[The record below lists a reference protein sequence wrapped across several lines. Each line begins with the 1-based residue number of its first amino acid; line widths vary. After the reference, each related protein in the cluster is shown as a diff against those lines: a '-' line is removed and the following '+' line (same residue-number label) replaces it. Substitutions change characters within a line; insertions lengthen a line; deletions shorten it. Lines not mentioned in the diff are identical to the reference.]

1 MPSHSIKISLICIST
16 FLLAFFLSYRLF
28 EGDGKSWKH
37 IVTSDG
43 RGYFAYLPALLLD
56 HDPTFGKVVERE
68 KKLLGFSH
76 YQPSYLVRFKD
87 HVVNKYFCGEA
98 ILLLPFFLLALLF
111 SWLFG
116 TPVDGYSFFFQFF
129 TGLGALFYLV
139 TGLLFLARVLR
150 GFQVKPILIAFL
162 LPALLLGS
170 NLFYYSLW
178 QPTMSH
184 LYSFF
189 AINGFLWFTFRSI
202 KNWNKSNASLAG
214 LFLGLV
220 FLIRPTNLVV
230 LFLVPFLA
238 GNFNAFK
245 SFIQTLWKQKTN
257 ALLSLF
263 IFLGIVSI
271 QSGLWHLQTGRFFI
285 WSYQHEGFIFSRPE
299 VIEVLFGFRKGLF
312 VYSPFIL
319 LTWIGLF
326 FLLFKNRF
334 RFFSMFL
341 FIVASTYIITC
352 WWNWYYG
359 DSFGLRA
366 FIDYYGIYLLL
377 FALMVDRI
385 STKPMLYI
393 LGVILLPLIF
403 LNIFQTWQYTHRI
416 IQPNSMNKDK
426 YNYVFLRSDSAVY
439 NCLGG
444 NQEMADFG
452 VDLLHPKV
460 VFFNDFE
467 KSVENWSPIS
477 IQQTPRAYSPEK
489 VGYLDSVH
497 PFSPGLAISVNKLG
511 ILPSKFFVRGEFMVW
526 DSMPG
531 ASNSALIVLSI
542 DSINPH
548 ENYWQGFRLND
559 IPRNDVKKWRK
570 CLFSLTLPEIVNPK
584 GILKIYI
591 WNTGKKPFLID
602 NVKLQLYPV

>member
-1 MPSHSIKISLICIST
+1 MSSHSIKISLICIST

-511 ILPSKFFVRGEFMVW
+511 KLPSKFFVRGEFMVW